1 VALQGTIE
9 TFALPDVLRLLA
21 SSKKTGRLRV
31 SGTRGSGSVWV
42 DSGQIV
48 QTDAARAPHAL
59 SNVDVVFELL
69 RYRDGSFTFENDRHA
84 PDPGSP
90 QEVEPVLIESELQLA
105 EWREIEAIIPSID
118 CTVRLVPELP
128 RADVVVDAE
137 KWRVLVAI
145 GGGTSVSQVGDSLI
159 LGEMAVSRAVRDL
172 VELGV
177 VEVLEPS
184 SSSAPVLERRA
195 TEPIEL
201 AEPDPDPDPDP
212 EPIVV
217 MDEDEDLAVV
227 PEPRTPIDEVDE
239 QMAEPVA
246 FADHALHDHGRHEHD
261 HHDDDDDEP
270 VGRSARAEL
279 DALTS
284 GFGFEDPRNGG
295 NGGNGAGAPTGT
307 PATSPSAAY
316 DFGAF
321 DRSSNDGAG
330 NVGGEYDA
338 LGPTPFGRGADDLF
352 SAGKGAGDSLFA
364 EPEVGSPD
372 PLFAEPARP
381 GPPPPPPPP
390 PGSSGATDASEVARQ
405 LANLSP
411 KAARAVAAAARA
423 GSDEE
428 REAYLSEA
436 EDDGGVNR
444 SLLLKFLSTPQD

>member
-1 VALQGTIE
+1 MALQGTIE

-42 DSGQIV
+42 ESGQIV
-48 QTDAARAPHAL
+48 QTDATKAPHAL

-69 RYRDGSFTFENDRHA
+69 RFRDGSFTFENDRNA

-90 QEVEPVLIESELQLA
+90 QEVEPVLIEAELQLA
-105 EWREIEAIIPSID
+105 EWREIEAVIPSID

-145 GGGTSVSQVGDSLI
+145 GGGTSVSQVGDTLI
-159 LGEMAVSRAVRDL
+159 LGEMAVSRAVREL

-177 VEVLEPS
+177 VEVLEPES
-184 SSSAPVLERRA
+184 PAVDVPEPPAVRAVPAPVVEE
-195 TEPIEL
+195 EPAPVAL
-201 AEPDPDPDPDP
+201 PEPEPDP
-212 EPIVV
+212 EPEPEPVT
-217 MDEDEDLAVV
+217 AVV
-227 PEPRTPIDEVDE
+227 EPDPAPEVVDE
-239 QMAEPVA
+239 EPPI
-246 FADHALHDHGRHEHD
+246 FDEE
-261 HHDDDDDEP
+261 DDDEP

-284 GFGFEDPRNGG
+284 GFGFEDGVARDAQRDQ
-295 NGGNGAGAPTGT
+295 AGPSVP
-307 PATSPSAAY
+307 PATSPAAAY
-316 DFGAF
+316 DFGDF
-321 DRSSNDGAG
+321 DRSSDGDAPS
-330 NVGGEYDA
+330 GGGYDS
-338 LGPTPFGRGADDLF
+338 LGPAPFGGTDLF
-352 SAGKGAGDSLFA
+352 VDGNGNGSGGGGSDHLFA
-364 EPEVGSPD
+364 DPAGD
-372 PLFAEPARP
+372 PLFSDGGRP
-381 GPPPPPPPP
+381 GPPPPPPA
-390 PGSSGATDASEVARQ
+390 PGVGADDAGEVARQ

-423 GSDEE
+423 GSPEE

-444 SLLLKFLSTPQD
+444 SLLLKFLSTPTD